1 MLYRCSRGYL
11 LLHSQDEHRLGTFR
25 NDWTE
30 WGGGWSDCHDSE
42 AWHKAAIATEIGGSC
57 CTPKEGRWGNGTVS
71 GFSGTGG

>member
-1 MLYRCSRGYL
+1 MIGRSG
-11 LLHSQDEHRLGTFR
+11 
-25 NDWTE
+25 
-30 WGGGWSDCHDSE
+30 GGGWSDCHDSE